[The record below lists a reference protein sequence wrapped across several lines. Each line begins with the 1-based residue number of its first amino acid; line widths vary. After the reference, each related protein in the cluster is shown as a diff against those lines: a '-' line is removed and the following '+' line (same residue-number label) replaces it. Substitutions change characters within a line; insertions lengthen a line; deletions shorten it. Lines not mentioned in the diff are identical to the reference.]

1 VGRQA
6 SHLQHIDQN
15 TSGASAFHGHYKE
28 SISPTSGIFG
38 ASQTAAG
45 PTSKQ
50 KTAMRYYAKDQSG
63 ITPDASQYKSVTPHL
78 GAGTSEKNSNRFKQN
93 TTPSLYQYYKTQ
105 ANIQMFKDSI
115 SKNPHSFQ
123 PILASHSHKLRVAQM
138 AQ

>member
-1 VGRQA
+1 
-6 SHLQHIDQN
+6 
-15 TSGASAFHGHYKE
+15 
-28 SISPTSGIFG
+28 
-38 ASQTAAG
+38 
-45 PTSKQ
+45 
-50 KTAMRYYAKDQSG
+50 MRYYAKDPSG

-78 GAGTSEKNSNRFKQN
+78 GAGTSEKNGNRFKQN
-93 TTPSLYQYYKTQ
+93 KTPSLYQYYKTQ